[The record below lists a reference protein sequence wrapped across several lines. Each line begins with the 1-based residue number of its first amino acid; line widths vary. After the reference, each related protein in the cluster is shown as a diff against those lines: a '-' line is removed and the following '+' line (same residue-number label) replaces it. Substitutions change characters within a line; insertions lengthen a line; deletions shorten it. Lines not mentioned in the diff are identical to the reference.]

1 MKTKRVFPIIED
13 RDFSVS
19 IDDPKFDFVFLES
32 FNEYLTQEKLKKE
45 NFAEFLN
52 GKIAKA
58 EATGNYSELID
69 NKEEWMYLKYKQLY
83 PESYPLSYAEYKK
96 SRASFIHFDMV

>member
-1 MKTKRVFPIIED
+1 VIKGHTVFIDETPASNENN

-19 IDDPKFDFVFLES
+19 LDDPNFGSVFQKS
-32 FNEYLTQEKLKKE
+32 FNEYLSQEKLKKE

-69 NKEEWMYLKYKQLY
+69 NKEEWMYLKYKQIC

-96 SRASFIHFDMV
+96 S